1 MTCERARE
9 QLTAYLEGELSG
21 DRGSA
26 LRGHLRGCEA
36 CRQAAADEAALRDGL
51 RSLPPVD
58 PPASLWGGVQA
69 RLAAAEVADAE
80 RPAWRRLLARWTPR
94 APQLALGSVLVAAAI
109 VLIVVRMQRSQ
120 DAVAVAPPLPLPT
133 IQQTKIAASRVERAV
148 PTKADDVT
156 AELAAAPSRLTK
168 EYAQAAHELEE
179 LAKQARPRW
188 APEQAQ
194 QFDTQLASL
203 HRDVD
208 HATDDRGRQRAYR
221 AMIRYLQRAA
231 VRDDVAFAEV
241 AP

>member
-1 MTCERARE
+1 MTCDKARA

-26 LRGHLRGCEA
+26 LRGHLRSCEA
-36 CRQAAADEAALRDGL
+36 CRQAASDEAALRDGL

-58 PPASLWGGVQA
+58 PPASLWAGVQA

-80 RPAWRRLLARWTPR
+80 RPAWRRLLSRWTPR
-94 APQLALGSVLVAAAI
+94 APQLAFGGVFVVAAIAL
-109 VLIVVRMQRSQ
+109 VVVRMQRPHEM
-120 DAVAVAPPLPLPT
+120 VAVAPTPRPT
-133 IQQTKIAASRVERAV
+133 IQQTKIEPSRVERAV
-148 PTKADDVT
+148 PNKSDVT
-156 AELAAAPSRLTK
+156 AELAAAPARLT
-168 EYAQAAHELEE
+168 EDYAQAAHEVEE

-188 APEQAQ
+188 AADQVQ
-194 QFDTQLASL
+194 QFDTQLAAL

-208 HATDDRGRQRAYR
+208 RAQDDRGRQRAYR

-231 VRDDVAFAEV
+231 VRDDVALAGV